1 MLPNSNLNFKPCYRI
16 RNPRKF
22 CLWNPESWVL
32 ESGIQIKESGIPIT
46 IGIQNST
53 VLQKNTGIQY
63 LESGI
68 HSVESRIQD
77 CAGLFP
83 YMGWRMSI
91 YNYIHTEIYSLKS
104 YDVNFHITWIFEP
117 QALSSTNYFSMS
129 ILRGS
134 ITVGEVILFTD
145 ASLAYDQ
152 APQWGKRRKKSAS
165 EASWE
170 VVWGGENVAPAF
182 PPPQATARLASFA
195 DIFPIWPRFL
205 PFSPTAEPGPRL
217 MAVTLWNLRNYLWK
231 TKSQLHVSNT
241 SSLITNNKNEH
252 WKTVR
257 STSFPKPQ
265 LKSVSIFFKFINPC
279 FVFYFLCQLYLLLI
293 VFERL
298 F

>member
-1 MLPNSNLNFKPCYRI
+1 MLPNSNLNFKPCCGI

-83 YMGWRMSI
+83 YMGWTMSM
-91 YNYIHTEIYSLKS
+91 YNYIRTEIYSLKS

-117 QALSSTNYFSMS
+117 QALSSTHYFSMS

-134 ITVGEVILFTD
+134 ITFGEVILFVD
-145 ASLAYDQ
+145 ASIAWDLAPPWQ
-152 APQWGKRRKKSAS
+152 KRRKKIGERSELRGSLRRGKGDAALSPSPGHPSARFFHRHFS
-165 EASWE
+165 YL
-170 VVWGGENVAPAF
+170 
-182 PPPQATARLASFA
+182 PPFFA
-195 DIFPIWPRFL
+195 IFPHCGAWSKVNDSYALKLEKL
-205 PFSPTAEPGPRL
+205 PL
-217 MAVTLWNLRNYLWK
+217 ND
-231 TKSQLHVSNT
+231 
-241 SSLITNNKNEH
+241 
-252 WKTVR
+252 
-257 STSFPKPQ
+257 
-265 LKSVSIFFKFINPC
+265 
-279 FVFYFLCQLYLLLI
+279 
-293 VFERL
+293 
-298 F
+298 

>member
-1 MLPNSNLNFKPCYRI
+1 MLPNSNLNFKPFCGI

-83 YMGWRMSI
+83 YMGWRISI

-117 QALSSTNYFSMS
+117 QALSSTNDFSIS

-134 ITVGEVILFTD
+134 VTVGEVILFID
-145 ASLAYDQ
+145 ASLAWDQ
-152 APQWGKRRKKSAS
+152 APSWGKRRKKWAS
-165 EASWE
+165 EASRE
-170 VVWGGENVAPAF
+170 VVWGGKRVAPPF
-182 PPPQATARLASFA
+182 PPPQVTPRLISFA
-195 DIFPIWPRFL
+195 DIFPFWPRFL

-217 MAVTLWNLRNYLWK
+217 MTVTLWNLRNYLWM

-241 SSLITNNKNEH
+241 SSLITNNKKEL

-265 LKSVSIFFKFINPC
+265 LKSVSIFFKFVHPW
-279 FVFYFLCQLYLLLI
+279 FLL
-293 VFERL
+293 
-298 F
+298 

>member
-1 MLPNSNLNFKPCYRI
+1 MLPNSNLNFKPCCGI

-134 ITVGEVILFTD
+134 VT
-145 ASLAYDQ
+145 SLAWEQ
-152 APQWGKRRKKSAS
+152 APPWGKRRKNRRAK
-165 EASWE
+165 
-170 VVWGGENVAPAF
+170 
-182 PPPQATARLASFA
+182 R
-195 DIFPIWPRFL
+195 
-205 PFSPTAEPGPRL
+205 AER
-217 MAVTLWNLRNYLWK
+217 
-231 TKSQLHVSNT
+231 
-241 SSLITNNKNEH
+241 
-252 WKTVR
+252 
-257 STSFPKPQ
+257 
-265 LKSVSIFFKFINPC
+265 
-279 FVFYFLCQLYLLLI
+279 
-293 VFERL
+293 
-298 F
+298 